1 MRRVRRNGVAGLL
14 ALAAAGTVAGESAG
28 EAFAA
33 PGSRSAA
40 AASAVPGASG
50 TVSGVF
56 APGEE
61 AGGAVDVRTGRY
73 SLEVPLLAT
82 AGRGEAGFALALS
95 YD

>member
-1 MRRVRRNGVAGLL
+1 MAGLL
-14 ALAAAGTVAGESAG
+14 ALAAAGTVTG

-40 AASAVPGASG
+40 AAAASAVPGASG
-50 TVSGVF
+50 AVSGVF

-61 AGGAVDVRTGRY
+61 VGGAVDVRTGRY

-95 YD
+95 YDQELS